1 MFSSFYN
8 QSCCFICIHRS
19 IYILLPSFERQTF
32 ISIKLCSFIISII
45 GDIHKKLNS
54 VEIQTYLGYAFIE
67 LDHEIP
73 HADEENFLGK
83 VRCKLSIES
92 LIFYGLSLSSSI
104 LDSIKPYEY
113 IFLLLLELRTIWSRR
128 TVLL

>member
-1 MFSSFYN
+1 MYN
-8 QSCCFICIHRS
+8 STYTYHIN
-19 IYILLPSFERQTF
+19 
-32 ISIKLCSFIISII
+32 
-45 GDIHKKLNS
+45 HKHYTQEVNA
-54 VEIQTYLGYAFIE
+54 VGIQTNLVYVCIE

-73 HADEENFLGK
+73 HADDENFLRK
-83 VRCKLSIES
+83 VRCKLSIDS